1 MEQYTISSEHAT
13 VIAIDQHARSAVMS
27 GIDFA
32 TGEEKYGRLT
42 DCPSAAEIAAWAE
55 SWATRPIRFVYES
68 GPCGFQLARDL
79 RGLGHDC
86 DVIAVTSIPRSS
98 KDKAFK
104 DDRND
109 AEGLLHAVISP
120 KSKCREVWIPSEEC
134 EAARDLVRAY
144 YDMVL
149 ATKRL
154 KMQFSAM
161 LLRHGVV
168 WNGRTP
174 AGNLRATWTRQH
186 IAWAGKVALPERAES
201 DTLKFYLQAVLDGM
215 ERCNEV
221 RKACLEIAAKPRF
234 KPYVDALARLKGVDE
249 MTALTYVVT
258 MDDFSR
264 FRNGRSVSAYF
275 GLTPGRRDSGE
286 RRGRNGAVSKA
297 GDTTVR
303 RAVIEGLA
311 SLPNFNQATKWV
323 RKGHEVSAAV
333 EAEAV
338 KCNARNRRRYRDLVK
353 AGKKAN
359 VAKVAVASEVVR
371 EMWVLG
377 RIVQRELEG

>member
-1 MEQYTISSEHAT
+1 MEKYTISSEHAS
-13 VIAIDQHARSAVMS
+13 VIAIDQHARSVTMS
-27 GIDFA
+27 GIDFSS
-32 TGEEKYGRLT
+32 GEEKRGRLT
-42 DCPSAAEIAAWAE
+42 GCPSAAEIAAWAE
-55 SWATRPIRFVYES
+55 SWATRPFRFVYES
-68 GPCGFQLARDL
+68 GPCGFQLARDM
-79 RGLGHDC
+79 RSLGHDC
-86 DVIAVTSIPRSS
+86 DVIAVTSIPRSPQ
-98 KDKAFK
+98 DKAFK
-104 DDRND
+104 DDRRD

-120 KSKCREVWIPSEEC
+120 KGRCREVWIPSEEC

-154 KMQFSAM
+154 KMQFSGM

-168 WNGRTP
+168 WDERTP
-174 AGNLRATWTRQH
+174 AGNLRATWTRRY
-186 IAWAGKVALPERAES
+186 IAWAGEVKLPERAEN
-201 DTLKFYLQAVLDGM
+201 DALRFYLQAALDGM
-215 ERCNEV
+215 ERCGEI
-221 RKACLEIAAKPRF
+221 RKACLEVASRPRF
-234 KPYVDALARLKGVDE
+234 KPYVDALSRLKGVDD

-311 SLPNFNQATKWV
+311 SLPNFSSSAK
-323 RKGHEVSAAV
+323 RAREGREVSAEV
-333 EAEAV
+333 EAEAA
-338 KCNARNRRRYRDLVK
+338 KCNARNRRRYHDLVD

>member
-168 WNGRTP
+168 WNERTP

>member
-1 MEQYTISSEHAT
+1 MKQYTISSEHAS
-13 VIAIDQHARSAVMS
+13 VIAIDQHARSVAMS
-27 GIDFA
+27 GIDFSS
-32 TGEEKYGRLT
+32 GEEKYGRLT
-42 DCPSAAEIAAWAE
+42 DCPSADEIAAWAE
-55 SWATRPIRFVYES
+55 SWAAKPIRFVYES
-68 GPCGFQLARDL
+68 GPCGFQLARDM
-79 RGLGHDC
+79 RSLGHDC

-98 KDKAFK
+98 QDRAFK
-104 DDRND
+104 DDRRD

-120 KSKCREVWIPSEEC
+120 KSKCRAVWVPSEEC

-154 KMQFSAM
+154 KMQFSGM

-168 WNGRTP
+168 WNERTP
-174 AGNLRATWTRQH
+174 AGNLRATWTRQY
-186 IAWAGKVALPERAES
+186 IAWAGKVELPEKAEN
-201 DTLKFYLQAVLDGM
+201 DTLKFYLQATLDGM

-221 RKACLEIAAKPRF
+221 RKACLEVAAKPRF
-234 KPYVDALARLKGVDE
+234 KPYVDALARLKGVDD

-275 GLTPGRRDSGE
+275 GLTPGRHDSGE
-286 RRGRNGAVSKA
+286 KRGRNGAVSKA

-311 SLPNFNQATKWV
+311 SLPNFTSGSKWA

-338 KCNARNRRRYRDLVK
+338 KCNARNRRRYHDLVK

-371 EMWVLG
+371 EMWAIGL
-377 RIVQRELEG
+377 IVKRELEG